1 MPVIEG
7 EVSMDMEHIIGREAK
22 TVSLQKRKFK
32 LSCNLVRDKEIS
44 NLVRKEGIAK
54 SSLTGMSLHA

>member
-7 EVSMDMEHIIGREAK
+7 EISMDMEHIIGLEAK
-22 TVSLQKRKFK
+22 TVSLQKRKFE
-32 LSCNLVRDKEIS
+32 LSCNLVRDEEIS

-54 SSLTGMSLHA
+54 SSLTGTSLHA